1 MRRIHAAPLSLAFLA
16 FLGLVGMAAGGSA
29 LAQTPTPVITIE
41 ESIATLREMIAEVES
56 GSTMIVA
63 PYGESMYG
71 GGMFTVEKERVGMIG
86 GWMVASGQLDP
97 DSIESWTRK
106 QIELSR
112 GALVVMKRQLAEY
125 EARRDGRP
133 LPDDPSV
140 PGPVDPTG
148 TVGMAGAYWPTPM
161 DWREVGGIVRGTY
174 TVQCYSTDENGRQ
187 RRLSPTRGTF
197 KLELRG
203 KGVVLGSFT
212 DTDDGISE
220 VINGTV
226 SEVGVA
232 GGSVV
237 NDWAR
242 TTWTVEFERSGNDIR
257 ITNPELIMAPDVKD
271 MRCDPGVVVQT

>member
-1 MRRIHAAPLSLAFLA
+1 
-16 FLGLVGMAAGGSA
+16 MA
-29 LAQTPTPVITIE
+29 LI
-41 ESIATLREMIAEVES
+41 
-56 GSTMIVA
+56 
-63 PYGESMYG
+63 MYG
-71 GGMFTVEKERVGMIG
+71 PSQVQTDPLPTVEKERVGMIG

-97 DSIESWTRK
+97 DSIESWIRN

-242 TTWTVEFERSGNDIR
+242 TTWSVEFERSGNDIR
-257 ITNPELIMAPDVKD
+257 ITNPEMIMAPDVKD

>member
-1 MRRIHAAPLSLAFLA
+1 
-16 FLGLVGMAAGGSA
+16 
-29 LAQTPTPVITIE
+29 
-41 ESIATLREMIAEVES
+41 
-56 GSTMIVA
+56 
-63 PYGESMYG
+63 
-71 GGMFTVEKERVGMIG
+71 MIG

-97 DSIESWTRK
+97 DSIESWTRN

-133 LPDDPSV
+133 LPDDPSA

-148 TVGMAGAYWPTPM
+148 AVGMAGAYWPTPM
-161 DWREVGGIVRGTY
+161 DWRDVGGIVRGTY
-174 TVQCYSTDENGRQ
+174 TVQCYSTDENGRP
-187 RRLSPTRGTF
+187 RRLYPTRGTF
-197 KLELRG
+197 MLELRG

-220 VINGTV
+220 EINGTV

-237 NDWAR
+237 NEWAR

>member
-1 MRRIHAAPLSLAFLA
+1 
-16 FLGLVGMAAGGSA
+16 MATLGSA
-29 LAQTPTPVITIE
+29 LAQTPTPVSTIE
-41 ESIATLREMIAEVES
+41 ESIATLREMIAGVEN
-56 GSTMIVA
+56 GSTMVIA
-63 PYGESMYG
+63 PLGANSYD
-71 GGMFTVEKERVGMIG
+71 GMFTVEKERVGMIG

-97 DSIESWTRK
+97 DSVESWTRK

-112 GALVVMKRQLAEY
+112 GALVVMKRQLADY
-125 EARRDGRP
+125 EAGRDGP
-133 LPDDPSV
+133 TIEPEPPVVGSV
-140 PGPVDPTG
+140 GLQPV
-148 TVGMAGAYWPTPM
+148 YWPSPM

-174 TVQCYSTDENGRQ
+174 TIQCYSTDENGRP

-212 DTDDGISE
+212 DTDDAISE
-220 VINGTV
+220 EINGTV

-237 NDWAR
+237 NEWAR
-242 TTWTVEFERSGNDIR
+242 TTWSVEFERSGNDIR

>member
-1 MRRIHAAPLSLAFLA
+1 
-16 FLGLVGMAAGGSA
+16 
-29 LAQTPTPVITIE
+29 
-41 ESIATLREMIAEVES
+41 
-56 GSTMIVA
+56 
-63 PYGESMYG
+63 
-71 GGMFTVEKERVGMIG
+71 MIG

-97 DSIESWTRK
+97 DSIESWTRN

-112 GALVVMKRQLAEY
+112 GVLVVMKRQLGEY

-133 LPDDPSV
+133 LPGDPSV
-140 PGPVDPTG
+140 PGPVDPTS

-174 TVQCYSTDENGRQ
+174 TVQCYSTDENGRP
-187 RRLSPTRGTF
+187 RHLSPTRGTF

-212 DTDDGISE
+212 DTDDEISE

-237 NDWAR
+237 NEWAR
-242 TTWTVEFERSGNDIR
+242 TTWSVEFERSGNDIR
-257 ITNPELIMAPDVKD
+257 ITNPELSMAPDVKD

>member
-16 FLGLVGMAAGGSA
+16 FLGPVAMATRGSA
-29 LAQTPTPVITIE
+29 VAQTAAPVVTMD
-41 ESIATLREMIAEVES
+41 ESIATLRELIAGVES
-56 GSTMIVA
+56 GRTMILGPLGA
-63 PYGESMYG
+63 NTY
-71 GGMFTVEKERVGMIG
+71 GGMFAFEKERVGMIG
-86 GWMVASGQLDP
+86 GWMVVTGMLDP
-97 DSIESWTRK
+97 DSVESWTRK

-112 GALVVMKRQLAEY
+112 GALVVMKRQLADY
-125 EARRDGRP
+125 EAGRDGRTSEP
-133 LPDDPSV
+133 EPPVVGSV
-140 PGPVDPTG
+140 GLQPV
-148 TVGMAGAYWPTPM
+148 YWPSPM

-174 TVQCYSTDENGRQ
+174 TVQCYSPDENGRPQ
-187 RRLSPTRGTF
+187 RLSPTRGTF

-220 VINGTV
+220 EINGAV

-237 NDWAR
+237 NEWAR
-242 TTWTVEFERSGNDIR
+242 TTWSVEFERSGNDIR
-257 ITNPELIMAPDVKD
+257 IMNPELIMAPDVDD